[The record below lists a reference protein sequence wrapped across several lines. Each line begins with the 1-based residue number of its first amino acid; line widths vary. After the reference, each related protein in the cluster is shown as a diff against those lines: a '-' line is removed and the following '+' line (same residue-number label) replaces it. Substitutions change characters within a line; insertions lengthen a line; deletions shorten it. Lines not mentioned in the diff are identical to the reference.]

1 MRSNEEMLRLIAD
14 TAERDENVRAAV
26 LSGSRA
32 DSSRPE
38 DVYQD
43 YDVAFLVRNLEPYFN
58 NPCYIERTF
67 GKVLI
72 MQLPD
77 LNDNPGMTL
86 ETAEKFTYLTIFEDG
101 TRLDL
106 TVTTTMPDWGNEP
119 MKVLFDREGH
129 LSDNLDNECYM
140 VHEPTQEE
148 FSACCNEFW
157 WCLNNVAK
165 GLRREEIPYAKAMFE
180 ETLRPQLNKVV
191 SWYIGTISDFSVS
204 TGKKG
209 KYFKKYLP
217 DSIYGKYLR
226 TYSPPDISK
235 MWTSLVNTCKLFS
248 DLARI
253 VAQDLGLDY
262 NTTEEDGA
270 RLYMM
275 NVKGGVYEK

>member
-14 TAERDENVRAAV
+14 TAERDGSVRAAV

-32 DSSRPE
+32 DISRPT

-43 YDVAFLVRNLEPYFN
+43 YDVAFLVKNLEPYFN
-58 NPCYIERTF
+58 NPCYIEKTF

-72 MQLPD
+72 MQMPD
-77 LNDNPGMTL
+77 LNDNPALTL
-86 ETAEKFTYLTIFEDG
+86 ETAEHFTYLTIFEDG
-101 TRLDL
+101 VRLDL
-106 TVTTTMPDWGNEP
+106 TFTTVMPDWGNEP

-129 LSDNLDNECYM
+129 LEDNLDNECYM
-140 VHEPTQEE
+140 VKRPTQAE

-165 GLRREEIPYAKAMFE
+165 GLKREEIPYAKSMFE
-180 ETLRPQLNKVV
+180 LALRPQLNKVV
-191 SWYIGTISDFSVS
+191 EWYIGTISDFSVS
-204 TGKKG
+204 TGKLG

-217 DSIYGKYLR
+217 DSIYYKYLK
-226 TYSPPDISK
+226 TYT
-235 MWTSLVNTCKLFS
+235 TSDPARIWSSLINTCKLFS

-253 VAQDLGLDY
+253 VAQDLGLEY
-262 NTTEEDGA
+262 NAKEEDGA
-270 RLYMM
+270 RLHMM

>member
-1 MRSNEEMLRLIAD
+1 MRSTEEMLKLITD
-14 TAERDENVRAAV
+14 VAERDENVRAAV

-32 DSSRPE
+32 DISRPK

-43 YDVAFLVRNLEPYFN
+43 YDVEFLVDDLEPYFN

-72 MQLPD
+72 MQMPD
-77 LNDNPGMTL
+77 LNDNPDLSL
-86 ETAEKFTYLTIFEDG
+86 ETAEHFTYLSIFEDG
-101 TRLDL
+101 VRLDL
-106 TVTTTMPDWGNEP
+106 TFTTTMPDWGNEP
-119 MKVLFDREGH
+119 MKVLFDRDGH

-140 VHEPTQEE
+140 VKRPTQAE
-148 FSACCNEFW
+148 FSVCCNEFW

-165 GLRREEIPYAKAMFE
+165 GLKREEIPYAKSMFE
-180 ETLRPQLNKVV
+180 LTLRPQLDKMV

-204 TGKKG
+204 TGKFG

-217 DSIYGKYLR
+217 DSIYYKYLK
-226 TYSPPDISK
+226 TYTTSDPARI
-235 MWTSLVNTCKLFS
+235 WTSTINTCKLFS

-253 VAQDLGLDY
+253 VAQDLGLNY
-262 NTTEEDGA
+262 NADEEAGA

-275 NVKGGVYEK
+275 NVKSGIYE

>member
-1 MRSNEEMLRLIAD
+1 MRSTEEMLRLITD
-14 TAERDENVRAAV
+14 TAAGDENVRAAV

-32 DSSRPE
+32 DISRPG

-43 YDVAFLVRNLEPYFN
+43 YDVAFLVKDLSPYFN
-58 NPCYIERTF
+58 NPCYIERIF

-77 LNDNPGMTL
+77 LNDNPDLSL
-86 ETAEKFTYLTIFEDG
+86 ETAEHFTYLTIFEDG
-101 TRLDL
+101 VRLDL
-106 TVTTTMPDWGNEP
+106 TFTAVMPDWGNEP

-140 VHEPTQEE
+140 VHQPTQEE

-165 GLRREEIPYAKAMFE
+165 GLKREEIPYAKAMFE
-180 ETLRPQLNKVV
+180 ETLRPQLNKIIE
-191 SWYIGTISDFSVS
+191 WYIGTISDFSVS

-217 DSIYGKYLR
+217 DSIYGKYLK
-226 TYSPPDISK
+226 TYTIADPGRI
-235 MWTSLVNTCKLFS
+235 WTSVINTCKLFS
-248 DLARI
+248 DLAQI
-253 VAQDLGLDY
+253 VAQDLGLNY
-262 NTTEEDGA
+262 NIDEEAGA

-275 NVKGGVYEK
+275 NVKGGIYE